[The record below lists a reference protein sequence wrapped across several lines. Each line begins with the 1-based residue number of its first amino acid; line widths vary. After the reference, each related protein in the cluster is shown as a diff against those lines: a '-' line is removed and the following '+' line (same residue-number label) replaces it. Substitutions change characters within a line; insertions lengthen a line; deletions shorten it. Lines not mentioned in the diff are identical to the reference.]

1 MNMIDKLKLN
11 VLYPEIIVLVSDDI
25 TLNQIVSNKNF
36 SEQYLLLIQLLLLMI

>member
-1 MNMIDKLKLN
+1 MNTIDKLKLN

>member
-1 MNMIDKLKLN
+1 MNTIDKLKLN
-11 VLYPEIIVLVSDDI
+11 VLYPEIINLVSDDI